1 MSPKNDRITTLPRGG
16 LRVETK
22 AGPVQFG
29 LPPETIKDSMVLG
42 LKVPTHFVI
51 PKVRFDRRT
60 GINVAE
66 FEFPAYYN
74 FFLLRRRVN
83 LITTPDGEVRA
94 RNVFQETLFGP
105 ENIDTSSEYA
115 DTVPEHVRPDL
126 TKECA
131 FFRKNPFDPENLL
144 QTDTLLDFTHFDDE
158 GIATIEGEDGQA
170 QIQIDGDEYAI
181 LEDGVE
187 VCRVPGNVEL
197 PTLEVGDV
205 AKTFEPPLFGIT
217 VLGFSHGFDPKG
229 KTTGFVLWINR
240 RGLMVDPPINSGL
253 LLKQNGIPP
262 RLIDGLILTHCH
274 ADHDAGTFQ
283 KILEERRIMVMATPT
298 VLGSFL
304 RKYSALS
311 GLDEDFLRRLFVFR
325 PIRLGEPVRHYGGEL
340 RFFYSLHSIPAV
352 GFEVYFGGKSFYF
365 SGDTLFDEERI
376 KSMYEAGVFSAGRRD
391 NLLNPPFHHS
401 VVLHEAGVPPLHTPV
416 MNLAALDA
424 EVKERLYVCH
434 IAQKDMPDDDLLK
447 LAKPGVEHTIR
458 IDVERPVHSE
468 AIEILDLIGNIDF
481 FRGFSIFKAREVLQ
495 CARRRRYLAE
505 STIINKG
512 AVGDRFYVIASGV
525 ASVKTKG
532 GETKKYTTG
541 DYFGE
546 TSLVTGNKRNATI
559 IAVTD
564 VEVIEFD
571 RYDFLYLLRGTDV
584 MDRMRHLD
592 EMRSERSWDVI
603 NANTVLSTLS
613 SSQKTQLQAILHRR
627 EVKAG
632 EILWEVGADASEA
645 LLVDDGELAFVGEDD
660 EDLPPFGHGAF
671 IGDIRAMRDKAKV
684 CSTLRAEQDSSVFSI
699 PGKELV
705 EFFDQNPGLQ
715 LAFLKARFVE

>member
-1 MSPKNDRITTLPRGG
+1 LSPTNDRITKLPRGG

-29 LPPETIKDSMVLG
+29 VPPETIKDSMILG
-42 LKVPTHFVI
+42 VQVPTHFVI
-51 PKVRFDRRT
+51 PKVRFDRTT

-83 LITTPDGEVRA
+83 LITTPDGERRA
-94 RNVFQETLFGP
+94 RRVFQETLFGP
-105 ENIDTSSEYA
+105 KHIDTDSEYA
-115 DTVPEHVRPDL
+115 DTIPEHVRPDL
-126 TKECA
+126 VKECG
-131 FFRKNPFDPENLL
+131 FFRKNPFNP
-144 QTDTLLDFTHFDDE
+144 TTLLETDSLLEFTHFDDN
-158 GIATIEGEDGQA
+158 GVATIEGDDGNA
-170 QIQIDGDEYAI
+170 QVKIDGDDYI
-181 LEDGVE
+181 VFEDGVE
-187 VCRVPGNVEL
+187 VARVPGKVEL
-197 PTLEVGDV
+197 PTLDGGDV
-205 AKTFEPPLFGIT
+205 VKTFQPPLFGIT

-283 KILEERRIMVMATPT
+283 KILEERRIMLMATPT

-311 GLDEDFLRRLFVFR
+311 GLDEDFLRRLFVLR
-325 PIRLGEPVRHYGGEL
+325 PIRLGEPVRHHGGEL

-365 SGDTLFDEERI
+365 SGDTLYDPSRIEAMFEE
-376 KSMYEAGVFSAGRRD
+376 GVLSEGRRD
-391 NLLNPPFHHS
+391 TLLNPPFHHT

-416 MNLAALDA
+416 SNLAELSADI
-424 EVKERLYVCH
+424 KKRLYVCH
-434 IAQKDMPDDDLLK
+434 IAQKDMPDDEDLK

-481 FRGFSIFKAREVLQ
+481 FRDFSIDKAREVLQ
-495 CARRRRYLAE
+495 TARRRKYVEGIR
-505 STIINKG
+505 IIVKG
-512 AVGDRFYVIASGV
+512 AIGDRFFVIASGV
-525 ASVKTKG
+525 ASVETKG
-532 GETKKYTTG
+532 GETKTYTTG

-546 TSLVTGNKRNATI
+546 TSLVTGNKRNADI
-559 IAVTD
+559 LAVTD

-584 MDRMRHLD
+584 MERMRHLD
-592 EMRSERSWDVI
+592 EMRSQSSWDVI
-603 NANTVLSTLS
+603 NTNSVLATLS

-627 EVKAG
+627 TIKKGEVLWGKGG
-632 EILWEVGADASEA
+632 ESIEA
-645 LLVDDGELAFVGEDD
+645 VLVDEGKLIFEGGEDAG
-660 EDLPPFGHGAF
+660 LTPFGHGAF
-671 IGDIRAMRDKAKV
+671 LGDIRGMRVRAKN
-684 CSTLRAEQDSSVFSI
+684 CSTLKAIEDGSIFSI
-699 PGKELV
+699 ARDELID
-705 EFFDQNPGLQ
+705 FFDCNPGLQ